1 MSVADRVRE
10 LVEPLL
16 AEEGL
21 EVFDIE
27 CSPGRVAILVDR
39 PSGLDLD
46 AITVATQRISALFD
60 REDPIPGGRY
70 LLEVSS
76 PGLERTLRTP
86 THFQRS
92 LGSVVSV
99 KTRSGVEGDRRLKG
113 VLADADD
120 EGFTVDERHFA
131 YADVE
136 RAHTVFEWGPA
147 PRPNRKQKAPA
158 S

>member
-16 AEEGL
+16 TEEGL
-21 EVFDIE
+21 ELFDVE
-27 CSPGRVAILVDR
+27 YSPGRIAILIDR
-39 PSGLDLD
+39 PAGLDLD
-46 AITVATQRISALFD
+46 AITLATQRISALFD

-86 THFQRS
+86 THFRRS
-92 LGSVVSV
+92 LGSLVSV
-99 KTRSGVEGDRRLKG
+99 KTRSGVEGDRRVKG

-120 EGFTVDERHFA
+120 DGFTVDGRRFA
-131 YADVE
+131 YGEVE

>member
-16 AEEGL
+16 ADEGL
-21 EVFDIE
+21 ELFDVE
-27 CSPGRVAILVDR
+27 CSPGRVAILIDR

-46 AITVATQRISALFD
+46 AITLATQRISALFD

-86 THFQRS
+86 SHFQRS

-113 VLADADD
+113 ILAEADD
-120 EGFTVDERHFA
+120 AGFTVEGRRFA
-131 YADVE
+131 YGDVE
-136 RAHTVFEWGPA
+136 RVHTVFEWGPA